1 MSAKSSCLALCE
13 PHWVSEQRSTTES
26 GCARPL
32 HGLHESA
39 RLAVADTLGSNKGCF
54 NCIICL
60 TGLIGIRIQS
70 RAHDGYSV
78 RSQLLGRYPSRTHR
92 THRTCRIG
100 DVRQRRTKPGKT
112 YPFSIRQDAQK
123 KMVSGNWCCCLASSI
138 AFAFAVLSIAHTG
151 MNAASFMI
159 CSRASISKM
168 TATDC
173 ASVEFMDFV
182 PKFFHE
188 AMTR

>member
-1 MSAKSSCLALCE
+1 MLNSDSVQIQFVGTRLRLSAKSSCLVLCE

-39 RLAVADTLGSNKGCF
+39 PLAVEDTLGSSKGCF

-60 TGLIGIRIQS
+60 TGLIGIRSQS

-78 RSQLLGRYPSRTHR
+78 QSQLLGRYPSRTHR
-92 THRTCRIG
+92 THQTCRIG

-112 YPFSIRQDAQK
+112 YPFSIRQDVQK
-123 KMVSGNWCCCLASSI
+123 KWSAGNGTA
-138 AFAFAVLSIAHTG
+138 AVHRQLPSHLSC
-151 MNAASFMI
+151 FQ
-159 CSRASISKM
+159 
-168 TATDC
+168 
-173 ASVEFMDFV
+173 
-182 PKFFHE
+182 
-188 AMTR
+188 